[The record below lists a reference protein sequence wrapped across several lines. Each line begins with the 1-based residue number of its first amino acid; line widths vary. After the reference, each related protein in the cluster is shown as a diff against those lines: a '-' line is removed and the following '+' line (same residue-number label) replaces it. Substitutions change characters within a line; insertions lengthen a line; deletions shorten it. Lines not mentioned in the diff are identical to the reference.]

1 MQEPNFFYIDVHE
14 DSKNNQLICW
24 EETDKGIQKTTHEL
38 TDYLFA
44 FQQDNTGNTTEYSDI
59 YGNPLRK
66 IRFKDKKSM
75 ADFSK
80 RYDGLCASDVNA
92 ESKFIIWNYYNRTEF
107 EAPAT
112 ILFYDIEVDVDLAG
126 MGGYP
131 SIKNPYGEITA
142 ISMFHQK
149 RQCYYMLIPHQF
161 ENKLTLNDDE
171 YEGLPVNKIHCYG
184 EKDMLEV
191 FSEIILRDVAV
202 LTGWN
207 SSGFDLPY
215 IMARATKLFG
225 ERKALSMFC
234 RDGYPAKK
242 REFTD
247 KFGNDAVTYSL
258 VGLTEIDMMEVFR
271 KVKPGERE
279 SFSLSSIAQ
288 DELDMDK
295 IDYDGDLGELYREN
309 PQKYFEYSLH
319 DVRLLKMLEDK
330 LSIIKLALYM
340 SRANCS
346 KLAQFTGTVA
356 MGENALQKFTL
367 KRGIILPDRTEVE
380 SEEFD
385 GALVY
390 CTDKGR
396 TGYTFSIDLNAL
408 YVRIMLILG
417 VSKET
422 MLFTCVD
429 GHEDY
434 LRIMHKTDDDVYIVD
449 VLTGE
454 NIELKAFE
462 LERLIREE
470 GYIIAPNGVIFN
482 GKLGLIAQLV
492 EFFND
497 SRNEYKALLKKAET
511 EELKAKYDLAQLAW
525 KLLGNSLY
533 GTIGNKAFK
542 LYDVRIA
549 GAITSTAQMI
559 GKYQN
564 LYAND
569 LIDKEFV

>member
-1 MQEPNFFYIDVHE
+1 MQESNYFYIDVHE
-14 DSKNNQLICW
+14 DTKNNQLICW
-24 EETDKGIQKTTHEL
+24 EETDNGIEKSTHDL
-38 TDYLFA
+38 SDYLFC
-44 FQQDNTGNTTEYSDI
+44 FQQDNTGNSDGYSDI

-66 IRFKDKKSM
+66 IRFNDKKSM
-75 ADFSK
+75 IDYSK

-92 ESKFIIWNYYNRTEF
+92 ETKFIIWNYFTRTEF

-112 ILFYDIEVDVDLAG
+112 ILFYDIEVDVNLAE

-131 SIKNPYGEITA
+131 SINNPYGEITA
-142 ISMFHQK
+142 ISMYHTK
-149 RQCYYMLIPHQF
+149 RKCYYMLIPI
-161 ENKLTLNDDE
+161 E
-171 YEGLPVNKIHCYG
+171 YEGKVKLSDEHESLKVNVVHCHN

-191 FSEIILRDVAV
+191 FSEILLRDVAV
-202 LTGWN
+202 LSGWN

-215 IMARATKLFG
+215 IMARASKLFG

-242 REFTD
+242 REFID
-247 KFGNDAVTYSL
+247 DFGNDAVSYSL
-258 VGLTEIDMMEVFR
+258 VGLTEIDMMQVFR

-279 SFSLSSIAQ
+279 SFSLSSIAL
-288 DELDMDK
+288 DELGIDK
-295 IDYDGDLGELYREN
+295 IDFEGDLGTLLREN
-309 PQKYFEYSLH
+309 PQKYYEYSLH

-330 LSIIKLALYM
+330 LSIMKLALYM

-346 KLAQFTGTVA
+346 KLSQFTGTVA

-367 KRGIILPDRTEVE
+367 KRNIILPDRTEAE

-422 MLFTCVD
+422 LIFTCD
-429 GHEDY
+429 GKNEDY
-434 LRIMHKTDDDVYIVD
+434 INILHKTNDIVNLVD
-449 VLTGE
+449 VVSGERFELTGAE
-454 NIELKAFE
+454 VEE
-462 LERLIREE
+462 LIRSE
-470 GYIIAPNGVIFN
+470 GYIIAPNGAIFD
-482 GKLGLIAQLV
+482 GSLGLIAQLV

-497 SRNEYKALLKKAET
+497 SRNHYKALLKKAET
-511 EELKAKYDLAQLAW
+511 EELKDKYDLAQLAW
-525 KLLGNSLY
+525 KLLGNALY
-533 GTIGNKAFK
+533 GTIGNKAFR

-549 GAITSTAQMI
+549 GAITATAQMI

-569 LIDKEFV
+569 LIEEEFV